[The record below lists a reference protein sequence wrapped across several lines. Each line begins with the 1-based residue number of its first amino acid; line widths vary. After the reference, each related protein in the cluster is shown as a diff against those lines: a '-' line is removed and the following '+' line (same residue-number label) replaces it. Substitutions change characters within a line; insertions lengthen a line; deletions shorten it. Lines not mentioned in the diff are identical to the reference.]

1 MCNRCIAS
9 SAPPDA
15 QRLSR
20 LRRFSLLARHKP
32 GVGRFC
38 PADAQLISYRKPCA
52 GRACKLSLPVRPG
65 SAWFCPADA
74 QRFSRL
80 RRFPFLARGKSGVGS
95 FCPADAQRLSRLR
108 RFPLLARGKSGV
120 GRFCPADAQRLSRL
134 RRFPLLAR
142 RKPGVGSF
150 CPADAQLIS
159 CRRPCAGRA
168 SKLSLG
174 ALTEKKQM
182 VYNNVYDSSDFER
195 MQRKLWELQGK

>member
-9 SAPPDA
+9 PAPPDA

-20 LRRFSLLARHKP
+20 LRRFSLLARRKL

-38 PADAQLISYRKPCA
+38 PAGVQRHSRLRRFPLLARGKSGVGSFYPADAQLISYRKPCA

-95 FCPADAQRLSRLR
+95 FCPADAQ
-108 RFPLLARGKSGV
+108 
-120 GRFCPADAQRLSRL
+120 
-134 RRFPLLAR
+134 
-142 RKPGVGSF
+142 
-150 CPADAQLIS
+150 LIS